1 MFFPFSVKQTIRID
15 TQSAI
20 SSGPY
25 VLNHIAGYMDDYRM
39 SQTKKTD
46 NELFYLKT
54 DLFNTYARKDFLR
67 NVSFRVEFPG
77 DEMKITLE
85 SETILW
91 FMTGALIGLGLF
103 VLAHGL
109 ALPAKI
115 GIICVIWMSGW
126 MLKLALLQ
134 TIKQELRPIL
144 EKI

>member
-15 TQSAI
+15 TESPI

-46 NELFYLKT
+46 NELFYMRT
-54 DLFNTYARKDFLR
+54 DLFKTYERKDLLR

-77 DEMKITLE
+77 NEMKITLE

-91 FMTGALIGLGLF
+91 FMTGALVGLVLF
-103 VLAHGL
+103 VVAHGL
-109 ALPAKI
+109 ALPVKI
-115 GIICVIWMSGW
+115 AIMCIFWMSGW
-126 MLKLALLQ
+126 LLKLVLLHI
-134 TIKQELRPIL
+134 IKKELQPIL
-144 EKI
+144 QKI